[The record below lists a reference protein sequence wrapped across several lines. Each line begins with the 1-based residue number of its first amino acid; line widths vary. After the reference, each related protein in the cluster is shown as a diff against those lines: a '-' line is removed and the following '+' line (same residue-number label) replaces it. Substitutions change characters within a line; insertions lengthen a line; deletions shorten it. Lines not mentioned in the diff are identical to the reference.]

1 MGHAGFK
8 DVSTSRHMYV
18 EAKIGNKS
26 LIALI
31 DTGASGLA
39 FISKSI
45 SDSLNLRVM
54 KLYNFY
60 NMKAQL

>member
-18 EAKIGNKS
+18 EARIGNKS
-26 LIALI
+26 LIGLI

-39 FISKSI
+39 FFSKSMN
-45 SDSLNLRVM
+45 DSLNLRAYPIPVS
-54 KLYNFY
+54 N
-60 NMKAQL
+60 